1 MRVPRRLP
9 LAALGALLM
18 SVAAARTASAAPCT
32 PPQSQAMLTGP
43 VWQAMAAECRWVDA
57 LARHDVA
64 AARELL
70 DPAFTRVGATGTVA
84 NRDAAL
90 RAVRAGSLGPIA
102 MDVQR
107 VQVPFSSGSTNVVVA
122 TWTTPARSYRVTD
135 VFFCRLAAAAC
146 VDHLI
151 AEQLT
156 IVAP

>member
-1 MRVPRRLP
+1 VRTRRLP
-9 LAALGALLM
+9 IAGLCAVVLTA
-18 SVAAARTASAAPCT
+18 AAARAAAAAPCT

-64 AARELL
+64 AATHLL
-70 DPAFTRVGATGTVA
+70 DPAFTRVGAMGGVA
-84 NRDAAL
+84 NRDAVL
-90 RAVRAGSLGPIA
+90 QAVRAGSLGRIA
-102 MDVQR
+102 MDVRR

-122 TWTTPARSYRVTD
+122 TWTIPARTYRVTD

-156 IVAP
+156 IVTP